1 MIVHTLDR
9 RPSVLW
15 RSLVAIDPASFS
27 GIAHLP
33 NPPSIVALLAP
44 VTRRF
49 AASPIVHLAPSHVVR
64 ASRVLLS
71 SLVHPAPGTITP
83 DVHLDRV
90 LLTLACEIL
99 RECTDAGDL
108 CDEDGSM
115 EARLRA
121 LLHERHT
128 DPELDVAQLARELHV
143 SRRQLYRHAQEG
155 EGIAA
160 LIASQRYQT
169 ARVTARSHHRRSR
182 AARRILDLRAPAR
195 SVPRPRRRHPERASP
210 AQWRSAPSRLGRPSR
225 TAPHRTELTAP
236 LPAPSRLCRDQEVS
250 CLPGASRR
258 GLRKLILSD
267 GGDRYAAVAGEAP
280 DGGRIGIRAP
290 ASSRAGDDL
299 RRPGQ
304 FRAVVASGCTGGI
317 PDRRA

>member
-1 MIVHTLDR
+1 MTFGFDASSHPASGQGRRAPAGSGVGRHDVGECSVLWGPAGSVAAAALTRGAPTPRAMIVHTLDR

-143 SRRQLYRHAQEG
+143 SRRQLYRHGQDG

-169 ARVTARSHHRRSR
+169 ARALLESRPDLTIGEVAQLAGFSTSARLRAQFLARDGVTPSEHRRRSG
-182 AARRILDLRAPAR
+182 AAL
-195 SVPRPRRRHPERASP
+195 
-210 AQWRSAPSRLGRPSR
+210 
-225 TAPHRTELTAP
+225 
-236 LPAPSRLCRDQEVS
+236 
-250 CLPGASRR
+250 LPG
-258 GLRKLILSD
+258 
-267 GGDRYAAVAGEAP
+267 
-280 DGGRIGIRAP
+280 
-290 ASSRAGDDL
+290 
-299 RRPGQ
+299 
-304 FRAVVASGCTGGI
+304 
-317 PDRRA
+317 

>member
-1 MIVHTLDR
+1 MMTVGALKFAAALLANPITWVVLGIMAFLELGTSAAIAIFASTLVSR
-9 RPSVLW
+9 YNPILFC
-15 RSLVAIDPASFS
+15 VAGACLALLGNGLATLGVS
-27 GIAHLP
+27 
-33 NPPSIVALLAP
+33 SIVALLAP

-143 SRRQLYRHAQEG
+143 SRRQLYRHARLQHVLAERDDLP
-155 EGIAA
+155 AVVM
-160 LIASQRYQT
+160 R
-169 ARVTARSHHRRSR
+169 R
-182 AARRILDLRAPAR
+182 AAD
-195 SVPRPRRRHPERASP
+195 
-210 AQWRSAPSRLGRPSR
+210 LGRR
-225 TAPHRTELTAP
+225 ED
-236 LPAPSRLCRDQEVS
+236 RLALAQSFQV
-250 CLPGASRR
+250 
-258 GLRKLILSD
+258 IN
-267 GGDRYAAVAGEAP
+267 
-280 DGGRIGIRAP
+280 
-290 ASSRAGDDL
+290 
-299 RRPGQ
+299 
-304 FRAVVASGCTGGI
+304 
-317 PDRRA
+317 